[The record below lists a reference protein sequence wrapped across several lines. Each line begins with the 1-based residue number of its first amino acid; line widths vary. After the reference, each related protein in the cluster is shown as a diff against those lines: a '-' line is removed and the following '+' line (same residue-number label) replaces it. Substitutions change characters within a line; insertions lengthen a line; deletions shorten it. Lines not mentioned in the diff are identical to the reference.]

1 MKAKHVLTS
10 GMLVVIAHSSAAQG
24 IPVLDAANLAQ
35 AVNQVLAWEQQY
47 KQMLQQIDQLLQQT
61 DLATRNLT
69 SMTGTRSLGEITN
82 AIPTSVLDP
91 NLRNTIAS
99 IASHTDLNAYGSGQL
114 ASLQQA
120 TLTRYSQIQSLM
132 RSINQTNDPKS
143 IAELQGRI
151 QSEQAMIA
159 NEQKEA
165 ELLRM
170 SLDQQRRAID
180 AARVQFNA
188 RASMQPLQAN

>member
-47 KQMLQQIDQLLQQT
+47 KQMLQQIEQLQQQT
-61 DLATRNLT
+61 DLATRNLS

-99 IASHTDLNAYGSGQL
+99 IASHADLNAYGSGQL

>member
-1 MKAKHVLTS
+1 MKAKHVFAS
-10 GMLVVIAHSSAAQG
+10 GMLVVVAHWSAAQG
-24 IPVLDAANLAQ
+24 IPVLDASNLAQ
-35 AVNQVLAWEQQY
+35 AGHQVLAWV
-47 KQMLQQIDQLLQQT
+47 QQT

-91 NLRNTIAS
+91 NLRNTVAS
-99 IASHTDLNAYGSGQL
+99 IASHADLNAYGSGQL

-120 TLTRYSQIQSLM
+120 TLTRYSQIQSLL

-170 SLDQQRRAID
+170 SLDQQHRAID